1 MRRNIRRCDKLI
13 RRHARIATAFL
24 ALAAIACGGDSTA
37 PQVDVY
43 AQAAGTY
50 ALVSLNGRAL
60 PATVFQDAT
69 IRTDITSAS
78 LDPARRSH
86 IHRDDRRG
94 EYPGDVAATGTRR
107 CTTARLLSLGPR
119 RRLQSLRP
127 VDFPRSRLVVRC
139 TGNVLT
145 YTDENAT
152 YRYEKR

>member
-78 LDPARRSH
+78 LTLRA
-86 IHRDDRRG
+86 DRTFTETIDAVNIQGTSQQPERQVHNG
-94 EYPGDVAATGTRR
+94 TFTLTGTAAAF
-107 CTTARLLSLGPR
+107 TVPSAGG
-119 RRLQSLRP
+119 
-127 VDFPRSRLVVRC
+127 FPAFSFSGTL

>member
-1 MRRNIRRCDKLI
+1 MRYINRTHDRLI
-13 RRHARIATAFL
+13 RRRIVTAVL
-24 ALAAIACGGDSTA
+24 ALAATACGGDSTA

-60 PATVFQDAT
+60 PATVFEDAT

-78 LDPARRSH
+78 LILRTDRTFTETIDAVNIQGTSQQPERQVHNGTFTLNGTAAAFIVPAAGGFPAFSFS
-86 IHRDDRRG
+86 
-94 EYPGDVAATGTRR
+94 GT
-107 CTTARLLSLGPR
+107 L
-119 RRLQSLRP
+119 
-127 VDFPRSRLVVRC
+127 

-145 YTDENAT
+145 YTDDNAT